1 MVNAIVRR
9 HLALLLEKQR
19 IERDDSWLVSRARDL
34 KLSWISETTNTIL
47 SGGGVSE
54 IVFKDNDNLPGHRR
68 EDLFERIFSEGKGAQ
83 TICHFET
90 TATDRRI

>member
-1 MVNAIVRR
+1 MYVFLTLGIVSFSKTA
-9 HLALLLEKQR
+9 HNFKVTHSLSKR
-19 IERDDSWLVSRARDL
+19 IF
-34 KLSWISETTNTIL
+34 
-47 SGGGVSE
+47 GE